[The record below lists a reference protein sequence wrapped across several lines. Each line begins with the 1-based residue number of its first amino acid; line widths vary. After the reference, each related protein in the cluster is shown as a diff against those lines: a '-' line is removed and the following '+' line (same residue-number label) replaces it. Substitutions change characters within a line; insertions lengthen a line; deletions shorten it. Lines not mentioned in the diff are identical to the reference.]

1 MKIIRDIKRVDGK
14 LPSLEGHTDKCV
26 YGENADGSDAL
37 ICVCPPT
44 VVAEVKKVA
53 KKVEA
58 PKPAPVKKTESKI
71 ETVTIDT
78 DEDGVAD
85 TVVVGDVVRGSNKH
99 STKVDIDGDGE
110 ADVTVKGTVISR
122 TK

>member
-44 VVAEVKKVA
+44 VVAEVKVA

-58 PKPAPVKKTESKI
+58 PKPEPVKKTESQV

-85 TVVVGDVVRGSNKH
+85 TVVVGDVVRGTNKH